1 MDKTCPISGK
11 KCIGENCA
19 WWLNFADDCSTPIIA
34 SILADSSICRNVYEK
49 PHNEELW
56 EDDNG

>member
-19 WWLNFADDCSTPIIA
+19 WWLNFAEDCSTPIIA
-34 SILADSSICRNVYEK
+34 SILADSSICQNVYS
-49 PHNEELW
+49 PEER
-56 EDDNG
+56 EEFMFDEC

>member
-34 SILADSSICRNVYEK
+34 SILADSSICRNVYSPKES
-49 PHNEELW
+49 EELIFD
-56 EDDNG
+56 EN